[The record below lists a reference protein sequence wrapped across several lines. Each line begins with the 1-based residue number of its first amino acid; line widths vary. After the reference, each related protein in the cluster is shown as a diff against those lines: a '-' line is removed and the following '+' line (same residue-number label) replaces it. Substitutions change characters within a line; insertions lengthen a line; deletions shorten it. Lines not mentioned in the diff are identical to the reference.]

1 MPVRRVRQT
10 IGSAFCD
17 RRQENT
23 SGEGRSLRVMS
34 TGRRCQGRMRLPG
47 YSLCDSEEE
56 VATASVDSHFS
67 SQPKESTRA
76 LCPIP
81 S

>member
-1 MPVRRVRQT
+1 MRIGRVRRTV
-10 IGSAFCD
+10 GSALL
-17 RRQENT
+17 RPAQSNVT
-23 SGEGRSLRVMS
+23 GERRSLRVMS
-34 TGRRCQGRMRLPG
+34 TGRQCQRRIRLPG
-47 YSLCDSEEE
+47 YSLCDSEDE
-56 VATASVDSHFS
+56 VATPSVDRHFT